1 MKKSKKQRS
10 HYHKIKT
17 PKKPMIWT
25 SEEDKILIEKAKE
38 YNCKNWSLIA
48 SFIKD
53 RTAIQCSARYKRI
66 QPGITKG
73 TWTQE
78 EDNQLMKLYKEHGK
92 NWSEISKFMP
102 HRTGKQIR
110 DRFLNAL
117 DDNLNKEKF
126 TQEEDEKIIKLY
138 KSYGNSWC
146 RIAKRLKGRTGDMVK
161 NRFYS
166 SLKRIV
172 EKGKFKRGRKM
183 LGKKRGRKPLS
194 LKNKNQDLKK
204 GDFNNNNV
212 KDFEQNIKM
221 DVNQELNKSEDN
233 IFIINKKSDN
243 EVNYKKSKK
252 NDSGINT
259 NITMKNNNNSNKIS
273 NNDNNDNNNNMNNN
287 NNQNLIQNES
297 SFTNPIVNNI
307 ININT
312 LIIHQSHI
320 DSTKGLLAHLQSTNN
335 PANIFINNISNSNS
349 NDSNDN
355 LLKKNNISF
364 TNNNNNENNEIND
377 DNFYWFKQDM
387 KDNSILKNLQLKNNN
402 FNSCNNINKFNV
414 KNIEPE
420 KIESLKS
427 LIKTQMTYGIQKDNL
442 VSQLKILKELKSITN
457 DKIKA
462 LNNDINNI

>member
-1 MKKSKKQRS
+1 MKKSKKHHS
-10 HYHKIKT
+10 HIPKIKT
-17 PKKPMIWT
+17 VKKPMIWT
-25 SEEDKILIEKAKE
+25 AEEDKILISKAEE
-38 YNCKNWSLIA
+38 YKCKNWSLIA

-78 EDNQLMKLYKEHGK
+78 EDDQLMKLYKEHGK

-126 TQEEDEKIIKLY
+126 SQEEDDKIIKLY
-138 KSYGNSWC
+138 KSYGNSWS

-172 EKGKFKRGRKM
+172 EKKSKRGRKVI
-183 LGKKRGRKPLS
+183 GKKRGRKPLS
-194 LKNKNQDLKK
+194 EKLKN
-204 GDFNNNNV
+204 NNISNDTF
-212 KDFEQNIKM
+212 DFEKYEPGKKRK
-221 DVNQELNKSEDN
+221 VNNSNVNKVNKDNNKKNYKNEEN
-233 IFIINKKSDN
+233 IFIINKKN
-243 EVNYKKSKK
+243 ENEIKYKKNKK

-259 NITMKNNNNSNKIS
+259 NISMKNNNK
-273 NNDNNDNNNNMNNN
+273 
-287 NNQNLIQNES
+287 NNQNIISNDS
-297 SFTNPIVNNI
+297 SFSNQIVNNI

-312 LIIHQSHI
+312 LIIHQSQI
-320 DSTKGLLAHLQSTNN
+320 ESTKGLLAQLQSTNN
-335 PANIFINNISNSNS
+335 PTNIIINNFSNS
-349 NDSNDN
+349 NDLNNN
-355 LLKKNNISF
+355 LLKKNNI
-364 TNNNNNENNEIND
+364 NNNVNNEIND
-377 DNFYWFKQDM
+377 DNVYWFNQD
-387 KDNSILKNLQLKNNN
+387 KGNPILQKMKNNN
-402 FNSCNNINKFNV
+402 INGCSNINELNL

-420 KIESLKS
+420 KIESLRA

-462 LNNDINNI
+462 LNNDLNKI

>member
-78 EDNQLMKLYKEHGK
+78 EDNQLMQLYKEHGK

-194 LKNKNQDLKK
+194 LKLKNQDNKNEDYK
-204 GDFNNNNV
+204 NKNC
-212 KDFEQNIKM
+212 KDFEQN
-221 DVNQELNKSEDN
+221 DNQNINKSNKNEEN
-233 IFIINKKSDN
+233 IFIINKKIDN
-243 EVNYKKSKK
+243 EVKYKKNKK

-259 NITMKNNNNSNKIS
+259 NITIKNNNND
-273 NNDNNDNNNNMNNN
+273 NNNQTINNNDNNNNT
-287 NNQNLIQNES
+287 NQNILKNES

-312 LIIHQSHI
+312 LIIHQSNI
-320 DSTKGLLAHLQSTNN
+320 DKGLLAQLQNTNN
-335 PANIFINNISNSNS
+335 PANIIINNISNSNT

-364 TNNNNNENNEIND
+364 MNNYDNDNNENND
-377 DNFYWFKQDM
+377 DNVFWFKQDM
-387 KDNSILKNLQLKNNN
+387 KDNTFLKNIQLKNNN
-402 FNSCNNINKFNV
+402 FNPCNNKNKFNL

-420 KIESLKS
+420 KIESLRA